1 MLNQINVSEKK
12 TMGVVTRKLLPFLML
27 LYLVAYLD
35 RSNISVA
42 ALQMN
47 ADLGLSARMYGI
59 GAGLFYVTYII
70 FEVPSNIILARVGA
84 RRWIARIMVSWG
96 IVAVG
101 MAFINTAGQLY
112 GMRLLLGAAE
122 AGFTPGIIYYLS
134 RWFPTDHR
142 ARAMSFFYIA
152 AALASVVGLPIS
164 GALLEMHGIFGF
176 AGWRWLYFIEGIPA
190 IVLGLV
196 VLKYLPDTIQKAR
209 WLNGEQKQW
218 LSGKISAESHLPV
231 EKKDKAWQRIFSDSK
246 VWILSLVWLL
256 QAFGTIGITL
266 FLPQILKGVSGG
278 TNFVVSLLSGLP
290 FLFACIFMYI
300 NGQHSDRMKE
310 RRFHLGMPLLLS
322 GILLIGCLYTGSM
335 FSYILLILSVALN
348 WSVTPVFWAVT
359 TEYLASG
366 PVAAGS
372 IGLINAMA
380 NIAGA
385 TLPLLMGYIRD
396 LTGNYNIALWIVGV
410 ALMLGGVLGF
420 VTTRMIAGSRA
431 VQLSKMRLVH
441 RATDDNNIFT
451 KN

>member
-1 MLNQINVSEKK
+1 MPDLINISEKR

-27 LYLVAYLD
+27 LYLIAYLD

-47 ADLGLSARMYGI
+47 ADLGLSAKMYGI

-70 FEVPSNIILARVGA
+70 FEVPSNIILAKVGA

-134 RWFPTDHR
+134 QWFPTNHR

-164 GALLEMHGIFGF
+164 GALLEMHGVFGF
-176 AGWRWLYFIEGIPA
+176 AGWRWLYFVEGIPA
-190 IVLGLV
+190 IVLGVV

-218 LSGKISAESHLPV
+218 LSGKINAESHSPV
-231 EKKDKAWQRIFSDSK
+231 QKEGKEWQHIFSDAK

-256 QAFGTIGITL
+256 QAFGTIGVTL

-278 TNFVVSLLSGLP
+278 TNLVVSLLSGLP
-290 FLFACIFMYI
+290 FLFACIFMYM
-300 NGQHSDRMKE
+300 NGRHSDRMKE
-310 RRFHLGMPLLLS
+310 RRFHLGMPLFFS
-322 GILLIGCLYTGSM
+322 GILLIVCLYTGSV

-366 PVAAGS
+366 PIAAGS

-396 LTGNYNIALWIVGV
+396 ITGNYNIALWIVGI
-410 ALMLGGVLGF
+410 ALMLGGVVGF
-420 VTTRMIAGSRA
+420 VTTRMITGRKAA
-431 VQLSKMRLVH
+431 QLNKISPEYP
-441 RATDDNNIFT
+441 AAANSNPYT